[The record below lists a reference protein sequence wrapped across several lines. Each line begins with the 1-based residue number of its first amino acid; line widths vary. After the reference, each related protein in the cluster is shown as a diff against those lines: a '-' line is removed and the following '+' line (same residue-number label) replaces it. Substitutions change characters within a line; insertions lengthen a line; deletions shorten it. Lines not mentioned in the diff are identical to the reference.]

1 MCGIVGYVG
10 NKDAY
15 PILIGGLQR
24 LEYRGYDSAGIA
36 TLVQTGGAKVEMHIR
51 RAKGKLENLRAVVGK
66 DPLSGHI
73 GIGHTRWATH
83 GKPSEENAHPHKAG
97 PVAVIHNGIVEN
109 FVALRAELVARGH
122 KMKSETDTELISHLI
137 EENLGGSTDC
147 GSVGVGTMKLT
158 EAVRAAVARLRG
170 SFSIVVISETEPDKL
185 VAAKTATPMV
195 LGFGEGE
202 NFIASDIP
210 ALLEHTRNVLVMED
224 GELAEVNAEGIR
236 LMRFDGTPVTRA
248 PRRVEWDAGVATKG
262 GYKHYLRKEIAEQ
275 PQAWIDTMSGRAAA
289 NSASVNFEM
298 DLMPAAGARSIERI
312 VMLGAGA
319 SWITSL
325 IGKFIIEEVAGV
337 PVEVDYAGEF
347 RYRRPP
353 VGKGTVVMAVS
364 QSGETADTLAAME
377 EGASR
382 GSHLIALTN
391 TLDSSIA
398 RKANAQIYTR
408 CGPEIS
414 VTTTKCFLTQIEA
427 YYLYAIHLGSK
438 LGRLSEAQV
447 EGLLKAAF
455 AIPSQVEAIISAEP
469 AIVTVARKYASARD
483 FLFLGRGINYPVAFE
498 GALKLK
504 EISYIH
510 AEGYSASE
518 MKHGPI
524 ALIDDKM
531 PVVVLIPNDELFD
544 KSLSNMKEVESRN
557 GRIIA
562 VTNHRTPEL
571 EQIAADII
579 EIPATSSLLTPV
591 LMTVPL
597 QLLAYHIAVER
608 GTDVDQPRN
617 LAKSVTVE

>member
-10 NKDAY
+10 NQEAY

-24 LEYRGYDSAGIA
+24 LEYRGYDSAGVA
-36 TLVQTGGAKVEMHIR
+36 TIVEGGAMHIR
-51 RAKGKLENLRAVVGK
+51 RAKGKLENLRAMVGHS
-66 DPLSGHI
+66 PLTGQI

-109 FVALRAELVARGH
+109 FIELRAELVARGH

-137 EENLGGSTDC
+137 EENLRRPMGHGLM
-147 GSVGVGTMKLT
+147 GLT
-158 EAVRAAVARLRG
+158 EAVRAAVGKLRG
-170 SFSIVVISETEPDKL
+170 SFSIVAMSESEPDKL

-210 ALLEHTRNVLVMED
+210 ALLEHTRMTLVLED
-224 GELAEVNAEGIR
+224 GELAEVTAAGIR
-236 LMRFDGTPVTRA
+236 LMRFDGTPVSRA
-248 PRRVEWDAGVATKG
+248 PRRVEWDAAVATKG
-262 GYKHYLRKEIAEQ
+262 GYRHFLRKEIAEQ
-275 PQAWIDTMSGRAAA
+275 PQAWIDTMAGRAAA
-289 NSASVNFEM
+289 GSAAVNFEM
-298 DLMPAAGARSIERI
+298 DLMPAGGAKSIERI

-325 IGKFIIEEVAGV
+325 MGKFIIEEIAGV
-337 PVEVDYAGEF
+337 PVEVDFAGEF

-353 VGKGTVVMAVS
+353 VGKRTVVMAVS
-364 QSGETADTLAAME
+364 QSGETADTIAAMD

-382 GSHLIALTN
+382 GAHLIALTN
-391 TLDSSIA
+391 TVDSSIA

-414 VTTTKCFLTQIEA
+414 VTTTKCFLTQIES
-427 YYLYAIHLGSK
+427 YYLFAIHLAAK
-438 LGRLSEAQV
+438 MGRLSEPQA
-447 EGLLKAAF
+447 ETLLKPAF
-455 AIPSQVEAIISAEP
+455 AIPSQIETVIAGEANIQRIAS
-469 AIVTVARKYASARD
+469 KYASADD

-531 PVVVLIPNDELFD
+531 PVVVIIPNDALFE

-562 VTNHRTPEL
+562 VTNRATPEL
-571 EQIAADII
+571 KQIAADII
-579 EIPATSSLLTPV
+579 EVPATSTMLTPV

>member
-1 MCGIVGYVG
+1 
-10 NKDAY
+10 
-15 PILIGGLQR
+15 
-24 LEYRGYDSAGIA
+24 
-36 TLVQTGGAKVEMHIR
+36 
-51 RAKGKLENLRAVVGK
+51 
-66 DPLSGHI
+66 
-73 GIGHTRWATH
+73 
-83 GKPSEENAHPHKAG
+83 
-97 PVAVIHNGIVEN
+97 
-109 FVALRAELVARGH
+109 
-122 KMKSETDTELISHLI
+122 
-137 EENLGGSTDC
+137 
-147 GSVGVGTMKLT
+147 
-158 EAVRAAVARLRG
+158 
-170 SFSIVVISETEPDKL
+170 
-185 VAAKTATPMV
+185 
-195 LGFGEGE
+195 
-202 NFIASDIP
+202 
-210 ALLEHTRNVLVMED
+210 
-224 GELAEVNAEGIR
+224 
-236 LMRFDGTPVTRA
+236 
-248 PRRVEWDAGVATKG
+248 
-262 GYKHYLRKEIAEQ
+262 
-275 PQAWIDTMSGRAAA
+275 
-289 NSASVNFEM
+289 M
-298 DLMPAAGARSIERI
+298 DLMPAAGAKSIERI

-325 IGKFIIEEVAGV
+325 MGKFIIEEIAGV

-353 VGKGTVVMAVS
+353 VGEGTIVMAVS

-377 EGASR
+377 EGAAR
-382 GSHLIALTN
+382 GAHLIALTN
-391 TLDSSIA
+391 TVDSSIA

-414 VTTTKCFLTQIEA
+414 VTTTKCFLTQIES
-427 YYLYAIHLGSK
+427 YYLFAIHLAAK
-438 LGRLSEAQV
+438 MGRLSEPQV
-447 EGLLKAAF
+447 EALLKPTF
-455 AIPSQVEAIISAEP
+455 AIPSQIEAVIATEANIQR
-469 AIVTVARKYASARD
+469 IARKYASADD

-531 PVVVLIPNDELFD
+531 PVVMIIPNDALFE

-562 VTNHRTPEL
+562 VTNRATPEL
-571 EQIAADII
+571 KQIAADVI
-579 EIPATSSLLTPV
+579 EVPATTPMLTPV